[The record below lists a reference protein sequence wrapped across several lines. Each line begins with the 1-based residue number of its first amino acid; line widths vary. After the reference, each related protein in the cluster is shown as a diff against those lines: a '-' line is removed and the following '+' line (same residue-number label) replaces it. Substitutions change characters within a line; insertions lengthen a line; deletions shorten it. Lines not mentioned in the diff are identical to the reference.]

1 MSIEASQ
8 KLKGFRVFVPLLA
21 VNIGTRALDADGQPR
36 IELAGGFDW
45 LSSDI
50 ALMVFLVATLF
61 EIGGYYIPWIDN
73 LLDTIA
79 SPASIV
85 AGTVITASFVTG
97 MDPWLQW
104 LLGVIAGHDPRD
116 PYSSRTPTQDFTADL
131 ATGID
136 GIRIGIPREYFFDV
150 IDPEVEEATRQAAR
164 VLEGLGAS
172 VDEVSMPVLEH
183 SLAISGT
190 IMLAEAAEIHLDS
203 L

>member
-1 MSIEASQ
+1 MSIMIGVALSATC
-8 KLKGFRVFVPLLA
+8 GFRVFVPLLA
-21 VNIGTRALDADGQPR
+21 VNIGTRALDADRQPL

-104 LLGVIAGHDPRD
+104 LLGVIAGGGAAGAV
-116 PYSSRTPTQDFTADL
+116 Q
-131 ATGID
+131 ATT
-136 GIRIGIPREYFFDV
+136 V
-150 IDPEVEEATRQAAR
+150 VAR
-164 VLEGLGAS
+164 AGSTVTTGGLGNPIVAS
-172 VDEVSMPVLEH
+172 VETSGAFLGAALSIVAVKFAIVLFVLLLGGGVWIWWRRRRH
-183 SLAISGT
+183 K
-190 IMLAEAAEIHLDS
+190 LAEAH
-203 L
+203 

>member
-1 MSIEASQ
+1 MSIMIGVALSATC
-8 KLKGFRVFVPLLA
+8 GFRVFVPLLA

-50 ALMVFLVATLF
+50 ALVVFLVATLF

-104 LLGVIAGHDPRD
+104 LLGVIAGGGAAGAV
-116 PYSSRTPTQDFTADL
+116 Q
-131 ATGID
+131 ATT
-136 GIRIGIPREYFFDV
+136 V
-150 IDPEVEEATRQAAR
+150 VAR
-164 VLEGLGAS
+164 AGSTVTTGGLGNPIVAS
-172 VDEVSMPVLEH
+172 VETSGAFLGAALSIVAVKFAIVVFVL
-183 SLAISGT
+183 LLGSGVW
-190 IMLAEAAEIHLDS
+190 IWWRRRRHELAEAH
-203 L
+203 

>member
-1 MSIEASQ
+1 M
-8 KLKGFRVFVPLLA
+8 PLLA
-21 VNIGTRALDADGQPR
+21 VNIGTRAKDTDGQPL

-50 ALMVFLVATLF
+50 ALIVFLVATLF

-104 LLGVIAGHDPRD
+104 LLGVIAGGGAAGAV
-116 PYSSRTPTQDFTADL
+116 Q
-131 ATGID
+131 ATT
-136 GIRIGIPREYFFDV
+136 V
-150 IDPEVEEATRQAAR
+150 ITRAGST
-164 VLEGLGAS
+164 VTTGGLGNPIVAS
-172 VDEVSMPVLEH
+172 VETSGAFLGSALR
-183 SLAISGT
+183 SLRWNLPSLCLCCCLGVVFGFGGVAAINWPRRTS
-190 IMLAEAAEIHLDS
+190 
-203 L
+203 

>member
-1 MSIEASQ
+1 MSIMIGVALSATC
-8 KLKGFRVFVPLLA
+8 GFRVFVPLLA
-21 VNIGTRALDADGQPR
+21 VNIGTRALDADGQPL

-85 AGTVITASFVTG
+85 AGTVITASFATG

-104 LLGVIAGHDPRD
+104 LLGVIAGGGAAGAV
-116 PYSSRTPTQDFTADL
+116 Q
-131 ATGID
+131 ATT
-136 GIRIGIPREYFFDV
+136 V
-150 IDPEVEEATRQAAR
+150 VAR
-164 VLEGLGAS
+164 AGSTVTTGGLGNPIVAS
-172 VDEVSMPVLEH
+172 VETSGAFLGSALSIVAVEFAIVVFVLLLGGGVWIWWRRRRHE
-183 SLAISGT
+183 
-190 IMLAEAAEIHLDS
+190 LAEAH
-203 L
+203 

>member
-1 MSIEASQ
+1 MSIMIGVALSATC
-8 KLKGFRVFVPLLA
+8 GFRVFVPLLA
-21 VNIGTRALDADGQPR
+21 VNIGTRALDADGQPL

-104 LLGVIAGHDPRD
+104 LLGVIAGGGAAGAVQATTVVARA
-116 PYSSRTPTQDFTADL
+116 SSTVT
-131 ATGID
+131 TG
-136 GIRIGIPREYFFDV
+136 
-150 IDPEVEEATRQAAR
+150 
-164 VLEGLGAS
+164 GLGNPIVAS
-172 VDEVSMPVLEH
+172 VETSGAFLGAALSIVAVEFAIVVFVLLLGGGVWIWWRRRRH
-183 SLAISGT
+183 K
-190 IMLAEAAEIHLDS
+190 LAEAH
-203 L
+203 

>member
-1 MSIEASQ
+1 MSIMIGVALSATC
-8 KLKGFRVFVPLLA
+8 GFRVFVPLLA
-21 VNIGTRALDADGQPR
+21 VNIGTRALDADGQPM

-85 AGTVITASFVTG
+85 AGTVITASFATG

-104 LLGVIAGHDPRD
+104 LLGVIAGGGAAGVV
-116 PYSSRTPTQDFTADL
+116 Q
-131 ATGID
+131 ATT
-136 GIRIGIPREYFFDV
+136 V
-150 IDPEVEEATRQAAR
+150 VAR
-164 VLEGLGAS
+164 AGSTVTTGGLGNPIVAS
-172 VDEVSMPVLEH
+172 VETSGAFLGSALSIVAVKFAIVLFVLLLGGGVWIWWRRRRH
-183 SLAISGT
+183 K
-190 IMLAEAAEIHLDS
+190 LAEAH
-203 L
+203 

>member
-1 MSIEASQ
+1 MEAIMPIMIGVALSATC
-8 KLKGFRVFVPLLA
+8 GFRVFVPLLA

-104 LLGVIAGHDPRD
+104 LLGVIAGGGAAGAV
-116 PYSSRTPTQDFTADL
+116 Q
-131 ATGID
+131 ATT
-136 GIRIGIPREYFFDV
+136 V
-150 IDPEVEEATRQAAR
+150 VAR
-164 VLEGLGAS
+164 AGSTVTTGGLGNPIVAS
-172 VDEVSMPVLEH
+172 VETSGAFLGSALSIVAVEFAIVVFVLLLGGGVWIWWRRRRH
-183 SLAISGT
+183 K
-190 IMLAEAAEIHLDS
+190 LAEAH
-203 L
+203 

>member
-1 MSIEASQ
+1 MEAIMSIMIGVALSATC
-8 KLKGFRVFVPLLA
+8 GFRVFVPLLA
-21 VNIGTRALDADGQPR
+21 VNIGTRALDADGQPL

-50 ALMVFLVATLF
+50 ALVVFLVATLF

-104 LLGVIAGHDPRD
+104 LLGVIAGGGAAGAV
-116 PYSSRTPTQDFTADL
+116 Q
-131 ATGID
+131 ATT
-136 GIRIGIPREYFFDV
+136 V
-150 IDPEVEEATRQAAR
+150 VAR
-164 VLEGLGAS
+164 AGSTVTTGGLGNPIVAS
-172 VDEVSMPVLEH
+172 VETSGAFLGSALSIVAVEFAIVVFVLLLGGGVWIWWRRRRHE
-183 SLAISGT
+183 LV
-190 IMLAEAAEIHLDS
+190 EAH
-203 L
+203 

>member
-1 MSIEASQ
+1 MSIMIGVALSATC
-8 KLKGFRVFVPLLA
+8 GFRVFVPLLA

-104 LLGVIAGHDPRD
+104 LLGLIAGGSAAGAVQATTVVTRA
-116 PYSSRTPTQDFTADL
+116 SSTVT
-131 ATGID
+131 TG
-136 GIRIGIPREYFFDV
+136 
-150 IDPEVEEATRQAAR
+150 
-164 VLEGLGAS
+164 GLGNPIVAS
-172 VDEVSMPVLEH
+172 VETSGAFLG
-183 SLAISGT
+183 SALAILAAPFAIAVFVLLLGCGGW
-190 IMLAEAAEIHLDS
+190 IWWRRRRHKLAEAA
-203 L
+203 

>member
-1 MSIEASQ
+1 MSIMIGVALSATC
-8 KLKGFRVFVPLLA
+8 GFRVFVPLLA
-21 VNIGTRALDADGQPR
+21 VNIGTRALDADGQPM

-104 LLGVIAGHDPRD
+104 LLGVIAGGGAAGAV
-116 PYSSRTPTQDFTADL
+116 Q
-131 ATGID
+131 ATT
-136 GIRIGIPREYFFDV
+136 V
-150 IDPEVEEATRQAAR
+150 VAR
-164 VLEGLGAS
+164 AGSTVTTGGLGNPIVAS
-172 VDEVSMPVLEH
+172 VETSGAFLGAALSIVAVKFAIVLFVLLLGGGVWIWWRRRRH
-183 SLAISGT
+183 K
-190 IMLAEAAEIHLDS
+190 LAEAH
-203 L
+203 

>member
-1 MSIEASQ
+1 MSIMIGVALSATC
-8 KLKGFRVFVPLLA
+8 GFRVFVPLLA

-36 IELAGGFDW
+36 IELADGFDW

-104 LLGVIAGHDPRD
+104 LLGVIAGGGAAGAV
-116 PYSSRTPTQDFTADL
+116 Q
-131 ATGID
+131 ATT
-136 GIRIGIPREYFFDV
+136 V
-150 IDPEVEEATRQAAR
+150 VAR
-164 VLEGLGAS
+164 AGSTVTTGGLGNPIVAS
-172 VDEVSMPVLEH
+172 VETSGAFLGSALSIVAVKFAIVLFVLLLGGGVWIWWRRRRHE
-183 SLAISGT
+183 
-190 IMLAEAAEIHLDS
+190 LAEAH
-203 L
+203 

>member
-1 MSIEASQ
+1 MSIMIGVALSATC
-8 KLKGFRVFVPLLA
+8 GFRVFVPLLA
-21 VNIGTRALDADGQPR
+21 VNIGTRALDANGQPL

-50 ALMVFLVATLF
+50 ALMIFLVATLF

-104 LLGVIAGHDPRD
+104 LLGVIAGGGAAGAV
-116 PYSSRTPTQDFTADL
+116 Q
-131 ATGID
+131 ATT
-136 GIRIGIPREYFFDV
+136 V
-150 IDPEVEEATRQAAR
+150 VAR
-164 VLEGLGAS
+164 AGSTVTTGGLGNPIVAS
-172 VDEVSMPVLEH
+172 VETSGAFLGSALSIVAVE
-183 SLAISGT
+183 LAIVVFVLLLGGGVW
-190 IMLAEAAEIHLDS
+190 IWWRRRRHKLAEAH
-203 L
+203 

>member
-1 MSIEASQ
+1 MEAIMPIMIGVALSATC
-8 KLKGFRVFVPLLA
+8 GFRVFVPLLA

-104 LLGVIAGHDPRD
+104 LLGVIAGGGAAGAVQATTVVTRA
-116 PYSSRTPTQDFTADL
+116 SSTVT
-131 ATGID
+131 TG
-136 GIRIGIPREYFFDV
+136 
-150 IDPEVEEATRQAAR
+150 
-164 VLEGLGAS
+164 GLGNPIVAS
-172 VDEVSMPVLEH
+172 VETSGAFLGSALSIVAVEFAIAVFVL
-183 SLAISGT
+183 LLGSGVW
-190 IMLAEAAEIHLDS
+190 IWWRRRRHKLAEAH
-203 L
+203 

>member
-1 MSIEASQ
+1 MSIMIGVALSATC
-8 KLKGFRVFVPLLA
+8 GFRVFVPLLA
-21 VNIGTRALDADGQPR
+21 VNIGTRALDSDGQPR

-85 AGTVITASFVTG
+85 AGTVITASFITG

-104 LLGVIAGHDPRD
+104 LLGLIAGGSAAGAVQATTVVTRA
-116 PYSSRTPTQDFTADL
+116 SSTVT
-131 ATGID
+131 TG
-136 GIRIGIPREYFFDV
+136 
-150 IDPEVEEATRQAAR
+150 
-164 VLEGLGAS
+164 GLGNPIVAS
-172 VDEVSMPVLEH
+172 VETSGAFLG
-183 SLAISGT
+183 SALAILAAPFAIAVFVLLLGCGGW
-190 IMLAEAAEIHLDS
+190 IWWRRRRHKLAEAA
-203 L
+203 

>member
-1 MSIEASQ
+1 MEAILSIMMGVALSATC
-8 KLKGFRVFVPLLA
+8 GFRVFVPLLA
-21 VNIGTRALDADGQPR
+21 VSIGTRAQDANGQPL

-85 AGTVITASFVTG
+85 AGTVITASFITG

-104 LLGVIAGHDPRD
+104 LLGVIAGGGAAGAV
-116 PYSSRTPTQDFTADL
+116 Q
-131 ATGID
+131 ATT
-136 GIRIGIPREYFFDV
+136 V
-150 IDPEVEEATRQAAR
+150 VAR
-164 VLEGLGAS
+164 AGSTVTTGGLGNPIVAS
-172 VDEVSMPVLEH
+172 LETSGAFLGSALSIVAVEFAIVVFVLLLGGGVWIWWRRRRHE
-183 SLAISGT
+183 
-190 IMLAEAAEIHLDS
+190 LAEAH
-203 L
+203 

>member
-1 MSIEASQ
+1 MSIMIGVALSATC
-8 KLKGFRVFVPLLA
+8 GFRVFVPLLA

-50 ALMVFLVATLF
+50 ALIVFLVATLF

-104 LLGVIAGHDPRD
+104 LLGVIAGGGAAGAV
-116 PYSSRTPTQDFTADL
+116 Q
-131 ATGID
+131 ATT
-136 GIRIGIPREYFFDV
+136 V
-150 IDPEVEEATRQAAR
+150 VAR
-164 VLEGLGAS
+164 AGSTVTTGGLGNPIVAS
-172 VDEVSMPVLEH
+172 VETSGAFLGAALSIVAVKFAIVLFVLLLGGGVWIWWRRRRH
-183 SLAISGT
+183 K
-190 IMLAEAAEIHLDS
+190 LAEAH
-203 L
+203 

>member
-1 MSIEASQ
+1 MSIMIGVALSATC
-8 KLKGFRVFVPLLA
+8 GFRVFVPLLA
-21 VNIGTRALDADGQPR
+21 VNIGTRALDADGQPL

-104 LLGVIAGHDPRD
+104 LLGVIAGGGAAGAV
-116 PYSSRTPTQDFTADL
+116 Q
-131 ATGID
+131 ATT
-136 GIRIGIPREYFFDV
+136 V
-150 IDPEVEEATRQAAR
+150 VAR
-164 VLEGLGAS
+164 AGSTVTTGGLGNPIVAS
-172 VDEVSMPVLEH
+172 VETSGAFLGSALSIVAVKFAIVVFVL
-183 SLAISGT
+183 LLGVVFGFGG
-190 IMLAEAAEIHLDS
+190 AAAVINWPRRTS
-203 L
+203 